1 MVQCT
6 KRETIQMKVNET
18 YEMMIAAANDTY
30 ANMRKLAELNLA
42 TWDKLVA
49 KQMEMMT
56 LCLDASSKQ
65 YDAVKNVKG
74 PDELVGNQVAMA
86 RECGEKLM
94 EKNREMVDL
103 LVSTREDYQGWV
115 EESVQQVKD
124 QLTKSGATVSKPARK
139 AA

>member
-1 MVQCT
+1 
-6 KRETIQMKVNET
+6 MKVNET

-49 KQMEMMT
+49 KQMELMT

-74 PDELVGNQVAMA
+74 PDELLGNQVAMA

-103 LVSTREDYQGWV
+103 LVNTREDYQGWV

>member
-1 MVQCT
+1 
-6 KRETIQMKVNET
+6 MKVNET
-18 YEMMIAAANDTY
+18 YEMMLATFNDTY
-30 ANMRKLAELNLA
+30 ANMRKLAELNLV

-49 KQMEMMT
+49 KQVELMT
-56 LCLDASSKQ
+56 LCLDASTRQ
-65 YDAVKNVKG
+65 YETVKDVKG
-74 PDELVGNQVAMA
+74 PDELLGSQVAMA

-115 EESVQQVKD
+115 EESVKQVKD
-124 QLTKSGATVSKPARK
+124 QFTKAATTASKTARK

>member
-1 MVQCT
+1 
-6 KRETIQMKVNET
+6 MKVNET
-18 YEMMIAAANDTY
+18 YEMMLATFNDTY
-30 ANMRKLAELNLA
+30 ANMRKLAELNLV

-49 KQMEMMT
+49 KQMELMT
-56 LCLDASSKQ
+56 LCLDAGTRQ
-65 YDAVKNVKG
+65 YETVKDVKG
-74 PDELVGNQVAMA
+74 PDELLGNQVAMA

-115 EESVQQVKD
+115 EESVKQVKD
-124 QLTKSGATVSKPARK
+124 QFTKAATTASKPPRK